1 MVKNAMTADP
11 IKPVS
16 KINKSLAAIEYVPL
30 ASISIK
36 APKIVGMLNKKA
48 NFEVSFMFKPTRR
61 APEIAMPDLEA
72 PGKTAN
78 A

>member
-1 MVKNAMTADP
+1 MVKNAMTVDP

-16 KINKSLAAIEYVPL
+16 RINKSLTSIEYAPL
-30 ASISIK
+30 VSISIK
-36 APKIVGMLNKKA
+36 APKIVGMLSKKA
-48 NFEVSFMFKPTRR
+48 NFEVSFMFKPTSK